1 MKKLLITVCLSGLLS
16 VPSAVLGA
24 EMAGPSLYGSFR
36 TGLNFGSGDAE
47 VTNYSSRWGFK
58 GSVEV
63 SEGLTAS
70 YKYETNINTT
80 NAESG
85 GGVGHAH
92 DKFID
97 LGNAHST
104 NDDHVAL
111 FESTPNV
118 YDDDDDA
125 TTPEITIPDDV
136 EGAGFTNKC
145 GRGDPFAITLDDD
158 KNNVYTA
165 IDEFTETD
173 LTMGD
178 DRITCGNL
186 INTDDDGGTGGRQ
199 SYISLSGGFGTI
211 TVGRI
216 WSASYNHYGA
226 ALDPTWFK
234 GSGGADSATYTIGNV
249 VSYSSSAGDVSFQ
262 IDRVT
267 GDDAALQI
275 GATAALG
282 PVGVGFGYRSSD
294 SDKSGFTGVALSTG
308 AGGIGL
314 AVGLGSEDD
323 ADGVGSDT
331 SLLSVS
337 GALGDS
343 GVSYG
348 VQVASSDNDDLDQ
361 TLISLVNTL
370 GPGVAIHFE
379 HLDPGAKDSSSHLVL
394 RVDF

>member
-36 TGLNFGSGDAE
+36 AGLNFGSGDAA
-47 VTNYSSRWGFK
+47 VSNYSSRWGFK
-58 GSVEV
+58 GSLEV
-63 SEGLTAS
+63 SEGLTAA

-80 NAESG
+80 NAASG
-85 GGVGHAH
+85 GGAGHSHDAVDDNDAIDDNNDEMTPALGTFSDHAH
-92 DKFID
+92 AKTS
-97 LGNAHST
+97 A
-104 NDDHVAL
+104 
-111 FESTPNV
+111 
-118 YDDDDDA
+118 
-125 TTPEITIPDDV
+125 DV
-136 EGAGFTNKC
+136 SG
-145 GRGDPFAITLDDD
+145 
-158 KNNVYTA
+158 
-165 IDEFTETD
+165 
-173 LTMGD
+173 
-178 DRITCGNL
+178 
-186 INTDDDGGTGGRQ
+186 GGRQ
-199 SYISLSGGFGTI
+199 SYVSLSGGFGTV
-211 TVGRI
+211 TVGKL

-234 GSGGADSATYTIGNV
+234 GSGGAEGATYTIGNT

-262 IDRVT
+262 IDKVT
-267 GDDAALQI
+267 GDAEMLQF

-282 PVGVGFGYRSSD
+282 PVGVGLGYWSSD
-294 SDKSGFTGVALSTG
+294 ADDSGFTGVAISAG

-314 AVGLGSEDD
+314 AVGLGSEDN
-323 ADGVGSDT
+323 AEGKPSDT

-361 TLISLVNTL
+361 TLVSLVNTL

-379 HLDPGAKDSSSHLVL
+379 HLDPGNDDESSSHLVL

>member
-16 VPSAVLGA
+16 VPSVVLGA

-36 TGLNFGSGDAE
+36 TGLNFGSGDAAI
-47 VTNYSSRWGFK
+47 TNYSSRWGFK

-63 SEGLTAS
+63 SEGLTAA

-80 NAESG
+80 NAASAGSDSVEVLDSEAVTGTAGSNNLNDVDADGDGESDTTDIG
-85 GGVGHAH
+85 G
-92 DKFID
+92 
-97 LGNAHST
+97 
-104 NDDHVAL
+104 
-111 FESTPNV
+111 P
-118 YDDDDDA
+118 
-125 TTPEITIPDDV
+125 
-136 EGAGFTNKC
+136 
-145 GRGDPFAITLDDD
+145 
-158 KNNVYTA
+158 
-165 IDEFTETD
+165 
-173 LTMGD
+173 
-178 DRITCGNL
+178 
-186 INTDDDGGTGGRQ
+186 GGRQ
-199 SYISLSGGFGTI
+199 SYVSLSGGFGTI
-211 TVGRI
+211 TVGKL

-234 GSGGADSATYTIGNV
+234 GSGGADGATYTIGNT

-262 IDRVT
+262 IDQVT
-267 GDDAALQI
+267 GDAKMLQF

-282 PVGVGFGYRSSD
+282 PVGVGLGYWSSGV
-294 SDKSGFTGVALSTG
+294 DKSGFTGVALSAG

-323 ADGVGSDT
+323 ADGMGSDT

-361 TLISLVNTL
+361 TLVSLVNTL

-379 HLDPGAKDSSSHLVL
+379 HLDPGGDKESSSHLVL